1 MKSLRH
7 RLPTPISLL
16 VFEAAGRTLNFTRAA
31 QELHVS
37 QAAVSKQ
44 IKYLEDY
51 LDSELFER
59 HGRRVT
65 LTAVGRQ
72 LHQKVS
78 ASFNYLAGAVD
89 ELRDV
94 SQQHTVTLAA
104 NTAVSHYWLGRAIS
118 AYQQAHPARELNF
131 RIITSD
137 TTADLF
143 SQDVHMV
150 ITYEPGPHAGWEM
163 EQLFPEVL
171 VPVASAA
178 YLERHPFDVGSQP
191 ESLLSHML
199 LDAERLEPT
208 WIDWA
213 CWLQSQGLNV
223 TDLAVAGLF
232 NNYIMLIDAA
242 KRGQGIAL
250 GTRYLLDDKLADGDL
265 VCVGDVSMTSGRS
278 YWIALNNSRPLNR
291 KVLGL
296 YDFLRKFTPV

>member
-7 RLPTPISLL
+7 RLPAPISLL

-44 IKYLEDY
+44 IKYLEGY
-51 LDSELFER
+51 LDCELFER

-78 ASFNYLAGAVD
+78 ASFNYLAGAVE
-89 ELRDV
+89 ELSDV
-94 SQQHTVTLAA
+94 SQQHTVTIAA

-118 AYQQAHPARELNF
+118 AYQQEHPARELNF
-131 RIITSD
+131 RVITSD

-143 SQDVHMV
+143 TNDVHMV

-171 VPVASAA
+171 FPVASAA
-178 YLERHPFDVGSQP
+178 YLERYPFDASRP
-191 ESLLSHML
+191 ETLLTHTL

-213 CWLQSQGLNV
+213 AWLQSLGLDV
-223 TDLAVAGLF
+223 SGLAVSGLF

-250 GTRYLLDDKLADGDL
+250 ATRYLLDDKLADGDL
-265 VCVGDVSMTSGRS
+265 VRVGESSMTSGRN

-296 YDFLRKFTPV
+296 YDFLRKYTPV

>member
-65 LTAVGRQ
+65 LTSVGRQ

-78 ASFNYLAGAVD
+78 ASFNYLAGAVE
-89 ELRDV
+89 ELGDV

-131 RIITSD
+131 RVITSD
-137 TTADLF
+137 TTEDLF
-143 SQDVHMV
+143 TNDVHMV
-150 ITYEPGPHAGWEM
+150 ITYEPGPHRGWDM
-163 EQLFPEVL
+163 EQLFPEEL
-171 VPVASAA
+171 FPVASSA
-178 YLERHPFDVGSQP
+178 YLKRHPFDASKP
-191 ESLLSHML
+191 ETLLSHTL

-213 CWLQSQGLNV
+213 AWLQSQGLDV
-223 TDLAVAGLF
+223 ADLAVAGLF

-265 VCVGDVSMTSGRS
+265 VRVGDVSLTSGRH
-278 YWIALNNSRPLNR
+278 YWIALNSSRPLNR

-296 YDFLRKFTPV
+296 YDFLCKFTRT